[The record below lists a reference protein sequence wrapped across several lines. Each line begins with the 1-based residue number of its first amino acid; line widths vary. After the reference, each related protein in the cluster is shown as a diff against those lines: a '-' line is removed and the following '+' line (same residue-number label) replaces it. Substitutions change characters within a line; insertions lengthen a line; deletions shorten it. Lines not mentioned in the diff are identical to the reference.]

1 VRPEELDLPVPL
13 GKSFDA
19 HLGLRIVEVGEERAY
34 GECPVRQ
41 EIMQP
46 WGLVHGGVYAA
57 IAESLASWAT
67 GLSVYGGGELAL
79 GQSNLTHFLRPI
91 ASGTIHGTAVRRHRG
106 RTSWVWDVD
115 MTDDE
120 GRLCAT
126 SRVTVAVR
134 RRDVS
139 RGSGS

>member
-1 VRPEELDLPVPL
+1 MSAEPPRFAVPPEET
-13 GKSFDA
+13 FDA
-19 HLGLRIVEVGEERAY
+19 LYGLVILELGEDRAY
-34 GECPVRQ
+34 GECPVRR

-46 WGLVHGGVYAA
+46 WGLVHGGVYAS

-67 GLSVYGGGELAL
+67 GMVVLGGGELAL
-79 GQSNLTHFLRPI
+79 GQANETHFLRPI
-91 ASGTIHGTAVRRHRG
+91 SQGTIRATARRRHRG

-115 MTDDE
+115 MCDDE

-134 RRDVS
+134 PRQPR
-139 RGSGS
+139 